1 MTRPPQD
8 TPPTYPLDPKLRA
21 QMQVANL
28 TSFRQLAQRSG
39 LSRYQINK
47 IRRGEWESLSFAGAV
62 NLATVLNLSLAEL
75 LSWTPF
81 EVVPPP
87 SETNALGDDRQKIA
101 LDYQH
106 LENQLQQQAANLR
119 SQFQR
124 EVLQQLESWLLNW
137 PKVVHAVQSNKPDLL
152 AAKILP
158 LLRPLDLL
166 LQAWEVDP
174 IGAIGDRLPY
184 TPQEHRLLSS
194 GGEITPGILVEIQR
208 PGYRHQGHLL
218 FRAEVSPVQDSGE
231 IGATP

>member
-174 IGAIGDRLPY
+174 IGAIGDRLP
-184 TPQEHRLLSS
+184 
-194 GGEITPGILVEIQR
+194 
-208 PGYRHQGHLL
+208 
-218 FRAEVSPVQDSGE
+218 
-231 IGATP
+231 